1 MSGGAPDQ
9 GPRQRRVLAGK
20 QAALDRAVELLELD
34 AAERARRRGLND
46 AGYLDLLDGE
56 LPSTGATQDLMLTR
70 LVPAIYERYWRPA
83 LSRVAKGFTGPGMA
97 EELRIARLLLGL
109 GEGDAVLDVACGP
122 GNFSREFARAVGR
135 DGLVVG
141 VDASQTMLERGGEEL
156 RRADPGNLCLV
167 RASATELPF
176 AGESFD
182 AAVLTFVLCSVSDPA
197 QALAE
202 VRRVLRPGA
211 PLVLLEHVRG
221 DGRLAR
227 WQDRLTPLHRRL
239 AGGCHLNR
247 DTRAAVAACGF
258 DVAAVERTRLPAS
271 HRLVSPGIQGRA
283 IKTSS

>member
-1 MSGGAPDQ
+1 MIGWLYD
-9 GPRQRRVLAGK
+9 
-20 QAALDRAVELLELD
+20 LL
-34 AAERARRRGLND
+34 AER
-46 AGYLDLLDGE
+46 
-56 LPSTGATQDLMLTR
+56 S
-70 LVPAIYERYWRPA
+70 
-83 LSRVAKGFTGPGMA
+83 
-97 EELRIARLLLGL
+97 
-109 GEGDAVLDVACGP
+109 
-122 GNFSREFARAVGR
+122 
-135 DGLVVG
+135 
-141 VDASQTMLERGGEEL
+141 ERGGIEER
-156 RRADPGNLCLV
+156 RRALV
-167 RASATELPF
+167 ADLEGDVLEIGAGTGRNIPHYRRAARVVAVEPDASMARALARRLPLASVPVEVVAASAEVLPF
-176 AGESFD
+176 ARESFD

-221 DGRLAR
+221 EGRLAC

-247 DTRAAVAACGF
+247 DTRAAVAARGF